1 MGSLSAYEAASIV
14 LGVGTLVLNTAVFGL
29 LIWQLKLLRRQ
40 VTDSSRSLD
49 LATREAAAENIRQR
63 KQTTLDFIG
72 TTIEKQH
79 DLFGRLKTDAQFM
92 EKASNRDTVEYLVVR
107 DYLSYLED
115 LSVGVN
121 MEVFDREV
129 VDRSIGG
136 RIIRVWFELYGDWI
150 QRERADLASERLY
163 EEVETLAKSLKASRD
178 GAAMP
183 QVPDEQTPDHATHS
197 TSRPA
202 AQGRT

>member
-1 MGSLSAYEAASIV
+1 MGSVSTYEAASLV
-14 LGVGTLVLNTAVFGL
+14 LGAGALVLNTAVFGL

-40 VTDSSRSLD
+40 VADSSRSLD
-49 LATREAAAENIRQR
+49 LATSEAAAENVRQR

-92 EKASNRDTVEYLVVR
+92 EKASDRDTVEYLVVR

-150 QRERADLASERLY
+150 QRERTDLDSDRLY
-163 EEVETLAKSLKASRD
+163 EEVEALAKSLKASRD
-178 GAAMP
+178 AADRSR
-183 QVPDEQTPDHATHS
+183 VPAEA
-197 TSRPA
+197 SRA
-202 AQGRT
+202 AIRTR

>member
-1 MGSLSAYEAASIV
+1 M
-14 LGVGTLVLNTAVFGL
+14 LGAGALVLNTAVFGL

-40 VTDSSRSLD
+40 VADSSRSLD
-49 LATREAAAENIRQR
+49 LATSEAAAENVRQR

-92 EKASNRDTVEYLVVR
+92 EKASDRDTVEYLVVR

-150 QRERADLASERLY
+150 QRERTDLDSDRLY
-163 EEVETLAKSLKASRD
+163 EEVEALAKSLKASRD
-178 GAAMP
+178 AADRSR
-183 QVPDEQTPDHATHS
+183 VPAEA
-197 TSRPA
+197 SRA
-202 AQGRT
+202 AIRTR